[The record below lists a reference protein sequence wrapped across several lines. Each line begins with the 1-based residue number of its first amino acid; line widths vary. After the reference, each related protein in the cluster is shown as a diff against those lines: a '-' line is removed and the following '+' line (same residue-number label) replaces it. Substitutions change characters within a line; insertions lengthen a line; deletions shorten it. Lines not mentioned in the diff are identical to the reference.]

1 MHTNR
6 ATPTSDAPS
15 FLPLPPHTDDPE
27 HQNLFVLLAILQSAP
42 PTAKNQSGVVLLLS
56 CRFLNSTSESSLDCP
71 YNNDDNDPFG
81 VHNLFCCCQFCTSAS
96 VQRWENK
103 PLSTLLAPPFRID
116 IVTHP
121 EGRPTFY
128 GYVETFP

>member
-56 CRFLNSTSESSLDCP
+56 SMEKQTTLYFA
-71 YNNDDNDPFG
+71 G
-81 VHNLFCCCQFCTSAS
+81 SAL
-96 VQRWENK
+96 QDRHCD
-103 PLSTLLAPPFRID
+103 APRSGPKFNI
-116 IVTHP
+116 
-121 EGRPTFY
+121 PTFY
-128 GYVETFP
+128 GYVETLL